1 MTLID
6 SSGWIEFFTDGPLAS
21 SYGSHLKELKNIVT
35 PTVVLYEVYKVIK
48 RQRSEE
54 EALAAAA
61 QMGKTHLVPLTDAIA
76 LTAADV
82 SLAHG
87 IAMADTVPA
96 RPHDVRCRP
105 PVAGL
110 SPATLILNVSLR
122 NPELLETVLLLVAE
136 PGVFTTFVTGN
147 SFTL

>member
-21 SYGSHLKELKNIVT
+21 AYASHLKELKNVVT
-35 PTVVLYEVYKVIK
+35 PTVVLYEVYKIIK

-87 IAMADTVPA
+87 IAMADAIVY
-96 RPHDVRCRP
+96 
-105 PVAGL
+105 
-110 SPATLILNVSLR
+110 ATAMT
-122 NPELLETVLLLVAE
+122 EKAKVLTSDEDLADL
-136 PGVFTTFVTGN
+136 PGVTY
-147 SFTL
+147 LKKH